1 MPWKL
6 KASSVFCAAISDDLV
21 WEDYGLLQHCTTSN
35 QNLQQEKASTTIL
48 LSFAVKG
55 QTAVMCGMK
64 EWQRL
69 HTIYHMGN
77 KEKLPSVFEARVSAI
92 NGGVAGVA
100 GTGSECSVNV

>member
-6 KASSVFCAAISDDLV
+6 KASSVTCAAISDYLV
-21 WEDYGLLQHCTTSN
+21 WEDYGLCSTAQLATRISSRKKR
-35 QNLQQEKASTTIL
+35 QQPSYCRSL
-48 LSFAVKG
+48 LKVK

-64 EWQRL
+64 ERQRL
-69 HTIYHMGN
+69 LTIYHVGN

-100 GTGSECSVNV
+100 TWGVSAV

>member
-6 KASSVFCAAISDDLV
+6 KAPSVTCAAISDYLV
-21 WEDYGLLQHCTTSN
+21 WEDYGLCSTAQLATSS
-35 QNLQQEKASTTIL
+35 QNLQQEKASTNIL

-69 HTIYHMGN
+69 HTVYHMGN

-100 GTGSECSVNV
+100 TWGVSAV